1 MSWVEQ
7 RKEFQARFD
16 NLAQQNIQGLI
27 TELNQAY
34 SQYISQAGISQDPNN
49 NPVYNKIIQLTTK
62 ANKIKSD
69 YTKLNDDIVNTLAKD
84 TTNTNLS
91 SILIENGELQKQINK
106 LHKIQ
111 DEMKVDVESA
121 VARDELLRSRDTDI
135 SRHKLFILNRPIRK
149 GLIPYFWLLAI
160 LFFGVG
166 FIIFKQTI
174 PLPQIGAAG
183 AGAGLGVG
191 TITLAL
197 AFLMDKRVLL
207 SLLSSSLIVIIFLSL
222 KIAGV
227 FGK

>member
-7 RKEFQARFD
+7 RRQFQQRFD

-34 SQYISQAGISQDPNN
+34 SQYISSAGISQDPNN
-49 NPVYNKIIQLTTK
+49 NQAYNKIIQLSAK
-62 ANKIKSD
+62 AEKIKTD

-91 SILIENGELQKQINK
+91 SILTENGELQKQINK
-106 LHKIQ
+106 LQKIQ

-121 VARDELLRSRDTDI
+121 VARDELLRSRDTDV

-166 FIIFKQTI
+166 FIIFKQVI
-174 PLPQIGAAG
+174 PLPQIGATG
-183 AGAGLGVG
+183 EGVG
-191 TITLAL
+191 ALTLAL
-197 AFLMDKRVLL
+197 AFVMDKRVLL
-207 SLLSSSLIVIIFLSL
+207 SLLASSLIVIIFLSL